1 VSILLLVRHGNA
13 GHRRAWNGD
22 DRLRPL
28 DERGRREAA
37 GLVDALQRYGVTYVA
52 SSPAVRCVE
61 TVEPLAERLGLE
73 IELREE
79 LAEGAGRAAAVRL
92 FRALAAET
100 PVACCH
106 RDLMEAL
113 LGRARPRRK
122 GSTWV
127 LELAGNG
134 VRPIEYLPPAS
145 VNARCSRPEIRA

>member
-1 VSILLLVRHGNA
+1 LSILLLVRHGTA
-13 GHRRAWNGD
+13 GHRRAWDGD

-37 GLVDALQRYGVTYVA
+37 GLVEALQRYGVTRVV

-61 TVEPLAERLGLE
+61 TVKPLAERLGLE

-79 LAEGAGRAAAVRL
+79 LAEGAGQAAAVRL

-113 LGRARPRRK
+113 LGRARPRKK

-127 LELAGNG
+127 LDLDGNG

-145 VNARCSRPEIRA
+145 VSAMAADR

>member
-1 VSILLLVRHGNA
+1 LSILLLVRHGTA
-13 GHRRAWNGD
+13 GHRRTWNGD

-28 DERGRREAA
+28 DERGRHEAV
-37 GLVDALQRYGVTYVA
+37 GLVEALQRYGVTRVV

-79 LAEGAGRAAAVRL
+79 LAEGAGQAAAVRL
-92 FRALAAET
+92 FRALATET

-113 LGRARPRRK
+113 LGRARPRKK
-122 GSTWV
+122 GSTWFSTSTGT
-127 LELAGNG
+127 ASAPSSISP
-134 VRPIEYLPPAS
+134 RPP
-145 VNARCSRPEIRA
+145 